1 MAIVVKSER
10 RDAFGKNASRR
21 IRVQGRI
28 PAVLYGEGTENIPL
42 VLDKKDIF
50 QIMRTESRENTIFR
64 LAVGSDERDA
74 MIKALQVDPTT
85 DELIH
90 ADLIQIAMDKL
101 IRVSVPIVPVGE
113 AIGVKSEGGFVDI
126 VTRQVEIECLP
137 KNIPEH
143 IEIDIAGLHINQ
155 SFKAENMAPP
165 AGVRVLSE
173 PGTVLV
179 LIAMPHKEEV
189 AAEVKP
195 EEGEAAAAEPK
206 EPELI
211 KKERATED
219 KEIKEPK
226 EKKEKKEE
234 K

>member
-21 IRVQGRI
+21 IRMKGKV
-28 PAVLYGEGTENIPL
+28 PAILYGEGIDNVPL
-42 VLDKKDIF
+42 VLDKTDVF
-50 QIMRTESRENTIFR
+50 RIMRSDTKENTIFR
-64 LAVGSDERDA
+64 LAVGADERDA

-90 ADLIQIAMDKL
+90 ADLVQIAMDKL
-101 IRVSVPIVPVGE
+101 IRVSVPIIPVGE
-113 AIGVKSEGGFVDI
+113 AIGVKSESGFIDLI
-126 VTRQVEIECLP
+126 TRQVEIECLP
-137 KNIPEH
+137 KDIPEH
-143 IEIDIAGLHINQ
+143 IEVDISELHINQ
-155 SFKAENMAPP
+155 SLKVENAVPP
-165 AGVRVLSE
+165 PGVRILTE

-189 AAEVKP
+189 VAEVKP
-195 EEGEAAAAEPK
+195 EEEAVAAEPK

-211 KKERATED
+211 KKERAVE
-219 KEIKEPK
+219 E
-226 EKKEKKEE
+226 KEE